1 MVTYCGIDILSET
14 VLSLAQAARQLPRL
28 RGATA
33 TGKGVHPVTLW
44 RWAKRGLNAPDGQ
57 KVCLEVIRIGGT
69 NCTSLE
75 ALQRFIDRLQ
85 GQEPSPPSCQPRPLN
100 KRAAQAMEELRKRGY

>member
-1 MVTYCGIDILSET
+1 MATFCGIDILSET
-14 VLSLAQAARQLPRL
+14 VLSLAQAARRLPQL

-44 RWAKRGLNAPDGQ
+44 RWARKGLNGPDGQ
-57 KVCLEVIRIGGT
+57 KVRLEVVRIGGT

-85 GQEPSPPSCQPRPLN
+85 GLAPSPSSYQPRPLN
-100 KRAAQAMEELRKRGY
+100 KRAAQAMEELRNRGY

>member
-14 VLSLAQAARQLPRL
+14 VLSLAQAARRLPRL

-44 RWAKRGLNAPDGQ
+44 RWARKGLNGPDGQ
-57 KVCLEVIRIGGT
+57 KVLLEV
-69 NCTSLE
+69 
-75 ALQRFIDRLQ
+75 
-85 GQEPSPPSCQPRPLN
+85 SPHRRHQLHRS
-100 KRAAQAMEELRKRGY
+100 

>member
-1 MVTYCGIDILSET
+1 MDTHCQFDILSET
-14 VLSLAQAARQLPRL
+14 VLSLAQAARRLPQL
-28 RGATA
+28 RGAKA

-44 RWAKRGLNAPDGQ
+44 RWAKKGLNTPNGE
-57 KVCLEVIRIGGT
+57 KVRLETVRIGGT
-69 NCTSLE
+69 NCTSRQ

-85 GQEPSPPSCQPRPLN
+85 GQEPSPPSYQPRPLN